1 MRSSSE
7 SRSCS
12 VATTSPGLFGGFVQ
26 SGGRRRRR
34 WRLRAVLGAWHKALL
49 VGCVCALWASACG
62 LGGEGSSIADDTGPT
77 PSSALTPVAAPP
89 PDSGVAA
96 GAGRASSPDATV
108 SSDPSAAADAGA
120 SSALPDS
127 ASVDASDSPASDTSE
142 VASEVASAS
151 EPAADADRSAADNQ
165 VLPPVTFPEASI
177 RDPEAEAADLE
188 RRRSVIGL
196 FERLRVEAEHR
207 SGYDRDA
214 VFGGWLYSGGMST
227 RERVLAAERLA
238 DGSWHSA
245 YDNVVVADASKLDI
259 DHLVPLAE
267 AWESGGYAWT
277 AATWRRFG
285 NDLDDPRSLIAVTA
299 STNRSKGAGD
309 PADWLPPRTQYRCRY
324 AADWVAV
331 KTRWEL
337 SVDRREQAAIETLID
352 GCTGADFAGDPAAG
366 ASDGL
371 AGTPPTGAAPVE
383 SSSASVAQSDAGTDA
398 ETESEDPVTSE
409 PDSAEPG
416 STASCTHWHAGE
428 PKHTHTRRADGTVT
442 GHSHPPSS
450 QTKCGY
456 LWQ

>member
-1 MRSSSE
+1 M
-7 SRSCS
+7 
-12 VATTSPGLFGGFVQ
+12 
-26 SGGRRRRR
+26 
-34 WRLRAVLGAWHKALL
+34 
-49 VGCVCALWASACG
+49 
-62 LGGEGSSIADDTGPT
+62 
-77 PSSALTPVAAPP
+77 
-89 PDSGVAA
+89 
-96 GAGRASSPDATV
+96 
-108 SSDPSAAADAGA
+108 
-120 SSALPDS
+120 PDS
-127 ASVDASDSPASDTSE
+127 ASADASNSPASDTSE
-142 VASEVASAS
+142 VATAAAPES
-151 EPAADADRSAADNQ
+151 EPIADSGSSAAGSQ

-177 RDPEAEAADLE
+177 RDPEAEATDLE

-245 YDNVVVADASKLDI
+245 YDNLVVADASKLDI

-352 GCTGADFAGDPAAG
+352 GCTGADFAGDPAA
-366 ASDGL
+366 ASPPDGL

-383 SSSASVAQSDAGTDA
+383 SPSASRAQSDAGTDS
-398 ETESEDPVTSE
+398 ESEDVATNDPN
-409 PDSAEPG
+409 SAEPG
-416 STASCTHWHAGE
+416 STASCTHWHAGH

>member
-1 MRSSSE
+1 MK
-7 SRSCS
+7 
-12 VATTSPGLFGGFVQ
+12 T
-26 SGGRRRRR
+26 GGRRH
-34 WRLRAVLGAWHKALL
+34 WRLRDVLGVWRKALL
-49 VGCVCALWASACG
+49 FVCAVWVAACG
-62 LGGEGSSIADDTGPT
+62 LGGETSSITDDTHPT
-77 PSSALTPVAAPP
+77 TASALTPAATSTR
-89 PDSGVAA
+89 DSGVAA

-108 SSDPSAAADAGA
+108 SSDPGAAADAGS

-127 ASVDASDSPASDTSE
+127 ASADASNSPTSDTSE
-142 VASEVASAS
+142 VAPAAAPAS
-151 EPAADADRSAADNQ
+151 EPTADSGPSAADNQ

-245 YDNVVVADASKLDI
+245 YDNLVVADASKLDI

-309 PADWLPPRTQYRCRY
+309 PADWLPPRAQYRCRY

-331 KTRWEL
+331 KTRREL

-352 GCTGADFAGDPAAG
+352 GCTGSDFAGDPAAAG
-366 ASDGL
+366 PSDGL

-383 SSSASVAQSDAGTDA
+383 SPSASAAQSDAGTDS
-398 ETESEDPVTSE
+398 ESEDPATSDSNSVE
-409 PDSAEPG
+409 PS
-416 STASCTHWHAGE
+416 STASCTHWHAGH

>member
-1 MRSSSE
+1 M
-7 SRSCS
+7 
-12 VATTSPGLFGGFVQ
+12 Q

-34 WRLRAVLGAWHKALL
+34 PRDVLGVRRKALL
-49 VGCVCALWASACG
+49 VVCVCALWAAACG
-62 LGGEGSSIADDTGPT
+62 LRGETSSIADDTGPT
-77 PSSALTPVAAPP
+77 PVAALTPAAAST
-89 PDSGVAA
+89 PDSSKAA
-96 GAGRASSPDATV
+96 GAGQASSPDATV
-108 SSDPSAAADAGA
+108 SSDPVAAADAGS

-127 ASVDASDSPASDTSE
+127 ASADASNSPASDTSE
-142 VASEVASAS
+142 VAPTAGPGS
-151 EPAADADRSAADNQ
+151 EPTADADGSAADDQ

-285 NDLDDPRSLIAVTA
+285 NDLGDPRSLIAVTA

-309 PADWLPPRTQYRCRY
+309 PADWLPPRAQYRCRY

-337 SVDRREQAAIETLID
+337 SVDRREQAAIETLMD

-366 ASDGL
+366 PPDGL

-383 SSSASVAQSDAGTDA
+383 SPSVSATQSDADTDSES
-398 ETESEDPVTSE
+398 ETEDPVTSE

>member
-1 MRSSSE
+1 MK
-7 SRSCS
+7 
-12 VATTSPGLFGGFVQ
+12 TGG
-26 SGGRRRRR
+26 RRR
-34 WRLRAVLGAWHKALL
+34 WRLRDVLGVRRKALL
-49 VGCVCALWASACG
+49 VGCVVWVAACG
-62 LGGEGSSIADDTGPT
+62 LGGETSSIADDTHPT
-77 PSSALTPVAAPP
+77 PVSALTPAATST
-89 PDSGVAA
+89 PDSGDAA
-96 GAGRASSPDATV
+96 SAGRASSPDATV
-108 SSDPSAAADAGA
+108 PSGPSATANAGA
-120 SSALPDS
+120 SSALPAS
-127 ASVDASDSPASDTSE
+127 ASADAANSPASDTSE
-142 VASEVASAS
+142 VAPAAGAES
-151 EPAADADRSAADNQ
+151 EPTVDSGRSAAGNQ

-285 NDLDDPRSLIAVTA
+285 NDLGDPRSLIAVTA

-309 PADWLPPRTQYRCRY
+309 PADWLPPRAQYRCRY

-352 GCTGADFAGDPAAG
+352 GCTGADFAGDPAAAG
-366 ASDGL
+366 SSDGL

-383 SSSASVAQSDAGTDA
+383 SLSASAAQSDAGTDS
-398 ETESEDPVTSE
+398 ESDAPVTSD
-409 PDSAEPG
+409 PNSTEPG
-416 STASCTHWHAGE
+416 STASCTHWHAGH

>member
-1 MRSSSE
+1 MK
-7 SRSCS
+7 
-12 VATTSPGLFGGFVQ
+12 T
-26 SGGRRRRR
+26 GGRRH
-34 WRLRAVLGAWHKALL
+34 WRLRGVLGDWRKALL
-49 VGCVCALWASACG
+49 VVCVAWLAACG
-62 LGGEGSSIADDTGPT
+62 LGGETSSITDDAHRT
-77 PSSALTPVAAPP
+77 PSSALAPAATST
-89 PDSGVAA
+89 PDSGDAA

-108 SSDPSAAADAGA
+108 SSGPSATANADA

-127 ASVDASDSPASDTSE
+127 ASADASNSPASDTSE
-142 VASEVASAS
+142 VAPAAGAES
-151 EPAADADRSAADNQ
+151 EPTADSGPSAADSQ

-177 RDPEAEAADLE
+177 RDPETEAADLE

-352 GCTGADFAGDPAAG
+352 GCTGADFAGDPAA
-366 ASDGL
+366 ASPPDGL

-383 SSSASVAQSDAGTDA
+383 SPSASRAQSDAGTDS
-398 ETESEDPVTSE
+398 ESEDVATNDPN
-409 PDSAEPG
+409 SAEPD
-416 STASCTHWHAGE
+416 STASCTHWHAGH

>member
-1 MRSSSE
+1 ME

-12 VATTSPGLFGGFVQ
+12 VAATSSGSFGGVVQ
-26 SGGRRRRR
+26 TGGRRR
-34 WRLRAVLGAWHKALL
+34 WGLRDVLGIRRKALL
-49 VGCVCALWASACG
+49 VVCAAWVAACG
-62 LGGEGSSIADDTGPT
+62 LGGEGSSIADDTQPT
-77 PSSALTPVAAPP
+77 LASALAPAATSLPN
-89 PDSGVAA
+89 SVVAA
-96 GAGRASSPDATV
+96 GAGRVASPQGAV
-108 SSDPSAAADAGA
+108 SSEPSAAADA
-120 SSALPDS
+120 
-127 ASVDASDSPASDTSE
+127 SDSSPLPASNTSE
-142 VASEVASAS
+142 VAPAAEPES
-151 EPAADADRSAADNQ
+151 EPTAYSDRAAAGNQ

-177 RDPEAEAADLE
+177 RDPETEAADLE

-337 SVDRREQAAIETLID
+337 SVDRREQAAIEALIN
-352 GCTGADFAGDPAAG
+352 GCTGAEFAGDAA
-366 ASDGL
+366 AASPSDGL

-383 SSSASVAQSDAGTDA
+383 SASASRAQSDAGTDS
-398 ETESEDPVTSE
+398 ESEDSATND

-416 STASCTHWHAGE
+416 STASCTHWHAGH

>member
-1 MRSSSE
+1 MK
-7 SRSCS
+7 
-12 VATTSPGLFGGFVQ
+12 T
-26 SGGRRRRR
+26 GRRRRR
-34 WRLRAVLGAWHKALL
+34 RLREVPSARHKALP
-49 VGCVCALWASACG
+49 VVCAIWAASCG
-62 LGGEGSSIADDTGPT
+62 LGGETSSIADDAHST
-77 PSSALTPVAAPP
+77 PASVLTPAVASPS
-89 PDSGVAA
+89 DSGVAA
-96 GAGRASSPDATV
+96 GARRASSPDATV
-108 SSDPSAAADAGA
+108 SSEPSAAADAGA
-120 SSALPDS
+120 TSALPDS
-127 ASVDASDSPASDTSE
+127 ASADASNSPASDTSE
-142 VASEVASAS
+142 VAPAAAPAS
-151 EPAADADRSAADNQ
+151 EPAAVADRSAADNQ

-177 RDPEAEAADLE
+177 RDPEAEEADLE

-196 FERLRVEAEHR
+196 FERLRVEAEYR

-267 AWESGGYAWT
+267 AWESGGFAWT

-352 GCTGADFAGDPAAG
+352 GCTGADFEGDPAAAAAG
-366 ASDGL
+366 AADGL
-371 AGTPPTGAAPVE
+371 AGTSPTGAAPVE
-383 SSSASVAQSDAGTDA
+383 SSSASAAQSDAGTDA
-398 ETESEDPVTSE
+398 ETESEDPVASE

-416 STASCTHWHAGE
+416 STASCTHWHTGQ

>member
-1 MRSSSE
+1 ML
-7 SRSCS
+7 
-12 VATTSPGLFGGFVQ
+12 GD
-26 SGGRRRRR
+26 
-34 WRLRAVLGAWHKALL
+34 WRKALL
-49 VGCVCALWASACG
+49 VVCVAWLAACG
-62 LGGEGSSIADDTGPT
+62 LGGEGSSITDDAHRT
-77 PSSALTPVAAPP
+77 PSSALAPAAASP
-89 PDSGVAA
+89 PDSSNAA

-108 SSDPSAAADAGA
+108 SSGPSATANADA

-127 ASVDASDSPASDTSE
+127 ASADASNSPASDTSE
-142 VASEVASAS
+142 VAPAAGAES
-151 EPAADADRSAADNQ
+151 EPTADSGLSAADSQ

-245 YDNVVVADASKLDI
+245 YDNVAVADASKLDI

-309 PADWLPPRTQYRCRY
+309 PADWLPPRMQYRCRY

-337 SVDRREQAAIETLID
+337 SVDRREQAAIEALID
-352 GCTGADFAGDPAAG
+352 GCTGADFAGDPAAAG
-366 ASDGL
+366 PSDGL

-383 SSSASVAQSDAGTDA
+383 SPSASRAQSDADTDS
-398 ETESEDPVTSE
+398 ESEDPATSD

-416 STASCTHWHAGE
+416 STASCTHWHAGH

>member
-1 MRSSSE
+1 MK
-7 SRSCS
+7 
-12 VATTSPGLFGGFVQ
+12 T
-26 SGGRRRRR
+26 GGRRRG
-34 WRLRAVLGAWHKALL
+34 RLRGVRGARHKALL
-49 VGCVCALWASACG
+49 VVCAIWAAACG
-62 LGGEGSSIADDTGPT
+62 LGSETSSIADDAHPT
-77 PSSALTPVAAPP
+77 PSSALAPAAAST
-89 PDSGVAA
+89 PDSVVAA
-96 GAGRASSPDATV
+96 GSERASSPEGTV
-108 SSDPSAAADAGA
+108 SSEPSAAADA
-120 SSALPDS
+120 
-127 ASVDASDSPASDTSE
+127 SDSFPLPASNTSE
-142 VASEVASAS
+142 VAPAAEPES
-151 EPAADADRSAADNQ
+151 EPTAGSGRSAAGSQ

-285 NDLDDPRSLIAVTA
+285 NDLGDPRSLIAVTA
-299 STNRSKGAGD
+299 SANRSKGAGD

-352 GCTGADFAGDPAAG
+352 GCTGADFAGDPAA
-366 ASDGL
+366 ASPSDGL
-371 AGTPPTGAAPVE
+371 AGTEPTGAAPVE
-383 SSSASVAQSDAGTDA
+383 SPSASRTQSDAGTDS
-398 ETESEDPVTSE
+398 ESEDTATNDPN
-409 PDSAEPG
+409 SAEPG
-416 STASCTHWHAGE
+416 STASCTHWHAGH
-428 PKHTHTRRADGTVT
+428 PKHTHARRADGTVI

>member
-1 MRSSSE
+1 M
-7 SRSCS
+7 
-12 VATTSPGLFGGFVQ
+12 
-26 SGGRRRRR
+26 
-34 WRLRAVLGAWHKALL
+34 
-49 VGCVCALWASACG
+49 WAAACG
-62 LGGEGSSIADDTGPT
+62 LGGEGSSITDETQPT
-77 PSSALTPVAAPP
+77 PSSAQTPAAAPP

-96 GAGRASSPDATV
+96 GAEQAPSPEGTV
-108 SSDPSAAADAGA
+108 SSDPSAATNADA
-120 SSALPDS
+120 SSALP
-127 ASVDASDSPASDTSE
+127 ASNTSE
-142 VASEVASAS
+142 VAPAAGAES
-151 EPAADADRSAADNQ
+151 EPTADSGSSAAGSQ

-245 YDNVVVADASKLDI
+245 YDNVVIADASKLDI

-352 GCTGADFAGDPAAG
+352 GCTGADFAGDPAA
-366 ASDGL
+366 ASPPDGL

-383 SSSASVAQSDAGTDA
+383 SPSASRAQSDADTDS
-398 ETESEDPVTSE
+398 ESEDPATTE

-416 STASCTHWHAGE
+416 STASCTHWHAGH

>member
-1 MRSSSE
+1 MK
-7 SRSCS
+7 
-12 VATTSPGLFGGFVQ
+12 TGG
-26 SGGRRRRR
+26 RRR
-34 WRLRAVLGAWHKALL
+34 WRLRDVGGVRHKALL
-49 VGCVCALWASACG
+49 FVCAIWAAACG
-62 LGGEGSSIADDTGPT
+62 LGGETPSIADDAHPT
-77 PSSALTPVAAPP
+77 PSSALAPAAAST

-96 GAGRASSPDATV
+96 GADQASSPDGTV
-108 SSDPSAAADAGA
+108 SSEPSATADASD
-120 SSALPDS
+120 SSALP
-127 ASVDASDSPASDTSE
+127 ASNTSE
-142 VASEVASAS
+142 VAPAAEPES
-151 EPAADADRSAADNQ
+151 EPTADSDRAAAGNQ

-177 RDPEAEAADLE
+177 RDPEAETADLE

-245 YDNVVVADASKLDI
+245 YDNVVIADASKLDI

-352 GCTGADFAGDPAAG
+352 GCTGADFAGDPAA
-366 ASDGL
+366 ASPSDGL

-383 SSSASVAQSDAGTDA
+383 SRSASRAQSDAGTDS
-398 ETESEDPVTSE
+398 ESEDVATNDPNSV
-409 PDSAEPG
+409 EPG
-416 STASCTHWHAGE
+416 STASCTHWHAGH

>member
-1 MRSSSE
+1 MK
-7 SRSCS
+7 
-12 VATTSPGLFGGFVQ
+12 

-34 WRLRAVLGAWHKALL
+34 LRHVLGFRCKALL
-49 VGCVCALWASACG
+49 VVCLCALWAAACG
-62 LGGEGSSIADDTGPT
+62 LGGDSSIADDAHPT
-77 PSSALTPVAAPP
+77 PASALAPAAALP
-89 PDSGVAA
+89 PDFGVAA
-96 GAGRASSPDATV
+96 GAGQASSPDATV
-108 SSDPSAAADAGA
+108 SSEPSAAANAGA

-127 ASVDASDSPASDTSE
+127 APSDASNSPASNTSE
-142 VASEVASAS
+142 VAPEAAAES
-151 EPAADADRSAADNQ
+151 EPTADSDRAAAGSQ

-177 RDPEAEAADLE
+177 RDPETEAADLE

-309 PADWLPPRTQYRCRY
+309 PADWLPPRAQYRCRY

-352 GCTGADFAGDPAAG
+352 GCTGADFAGDPAAAG
-366 ASDGL
+366 PSDGL

-383 SSSASVAQSDAGTDA
+383 SPSASRAQSDAGTDS
-398 ETESEDPVTSE
+398 ESEDTATSD
-409 PDSAEPG
+409 PDSAEPD
-416 STASCTHWHAGE
+416 STASCTHWHAGH
-428 PKHTHTRRADGTVT
+428 PKHTHTRRVDGTVT
-442 GHSHPPSS
+442 GHSHAPSS